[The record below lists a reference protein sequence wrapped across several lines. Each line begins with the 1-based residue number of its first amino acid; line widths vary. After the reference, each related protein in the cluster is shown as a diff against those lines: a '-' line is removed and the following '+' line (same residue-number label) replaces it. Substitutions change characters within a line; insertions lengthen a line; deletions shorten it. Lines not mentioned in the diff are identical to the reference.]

1 MRSMAIEKEQAHRRK
16 GRRSATDRLAER
28 VHDTTIFG
36 RRIGDISAELRRR
49 RVPTHW
55 TNLLGV
61 VTVASLIVVT
71 VTGFVLMFFYSPSSD
86 FTIYTGS
93 HAPLHGAEV
102 SQAFASTMRITFD
115 VPGGRLL
122 RQAHHS
128 AALLLPASLVLQLV
142 ATFFTG
148 AFRRPRRAMWVLLL
162 VAFLAAV
169 ASGWSGYALPDDMLS
184 GTGLRIVEGIV
195 LGIPVIGTWL
205 ASLLFGGSFPGQVI
219 EHLYPL
225 HIVLFPGA
233 LIVALALRAFAAWR
247 HGPVQFPG
255 RGRTEQNVVGVPLV
269 PNAVARASGLGV
281 IVGGLL
287 LLISATV
294 TVSPIWLYGPGDP
307 GNAGAGSQPDWYT
320 GFLDGALRLVPPGW
334 EVVWLDRTW
343 TLAVLV
349 PLAVVGLFFAVV
361 AAYPFLEEWVTGDS
375 REHHLL
381 DRPRHAA
388 TRTGIGVA
396 GLVFAGVL
404 WAAGGADILATAFSI
419 SIEHVITALQV
430 ALIVGPVV
438 GFSIARRVCLG
449 LQRKDLDLLA
459 HGFETGRVVRL
470 PGGEYVEVHQPLDES
485 ERARIA
491 PPDAPPPPQLGPD
504 ALGRRTLAQRLRVH
518 LWDFYAGGR
527 LDASDR
533 SLSAAEGERLVA
545 VVGDV
550 LDDASVADPKESGH
564 VRDDVGLADA
574 APPR

>member
-1 MRSMAIEKEQAHRRK
+1 M
-16 GRRSATDRLAER
+16 TDRLAER
-28 VHDTTIFG
+28 IHDTTILG
-36 RRIGDISAELRRR
+36 RRIGDIAADLRRR

-55 TNLLGV
+55 TNLFGV
-61 VTVASLIVVT
+61 VTAASLIVVT
-71 VTGFVLMFFYSPSSD
+71 VTGLVLMFLYTPSSD
-86 FTIYTGS
+86 LTTYTGS

-102 SQAFASTMRITFD
+102 SKAFASTMHITFD

-122 RQAHHS
+122 RQAHHW

-148 AFRRPRRAMWVLLL
+148 GFRRPRRVMWVLLL
-162 VAFLAAV
+162 LAFLAAV

-195 LGIPVIGTWL
+195 LGIPLVGTWL
-205 ASLLFGGSFPGQVI
+205 ASLLFGGSFPGQII

-225 HIVLFPGA
+225 HIVVFPGA
-233 LIVALALRAFAAWR
+233 LIVLLALRGIAAWR
-247 HGPVQFPG
+247 HGPAQFPG
-255 RGRTEQNVVGVPLV
+255 RGRTTRNVVGVPLV
-269 PNAVARASGLGV
+269 PNAAARAGGLFLV
-281 IVGGLL
+281 VTGLL

-349 PLAVVGLFFAVV
+349 PLTVVGLFFTAVG
-361 AAYPFLEEWVTGDS
+361 AYPFLEEWVTGDS

-381 DRPRHAA
+381 DRPRNAA
-388 TRTGIGVA
+388 TRTGAGVA

-404 WAAGGADILATAFSI
+404 WAAGGADILATTFSI
-419 SIEHVITALQV
+419 SIEHVIIALQV
-430 ALIVGPVV
+430 ALVAGPVV
-438 GFSIARRVCLG
+438 GFSVARRVCLG
-449 LQRKDLDLLA
+449 LQRKDRDLLA
-459 HGFETGRVVRL
+459 HGFETGRLVRL
-470 PGGEYVEVHQPLDES
+470 AGGEYVEVHRQLDDE
-485 ERARIA
+485 ERARLA
-491 PPDAPPPPQLGPD
+491 PPDDPIPPHRGPD
-504 ALGRRTLAQRLRVH
+504 ALGRRTLAQRLRVR

-527 LDASDR
+527 LEESPR
-533 SLSAAEGERLVA
+533 PVSAAEGERLVA

-550 LDDASVADPKESGH
+550 LDDASVADPEEAGH

-574 APPR
+574 TPPR